1 MKVEAVVGSA
11 RARAR
16 RSQVPFAS
24 GARGGVPPHVPRE
37 RGAPSARA
45 RLTLWLG
52 LVVAVAASVL
62 VAADGAPA
70 ADADYVRLMRGM
82 AAVKGLLLLPA
93 LWAVDWR
100 LRQAVRPPL
109 AAGYAG
115 AVWAMAAAPALIWG
129 LQHVAAASVL
139 FHGGMVAVV
148 ALAVVDSR
156 RG

>member
-1 MKVEAVVGSA
+1 M
-11 RARAR
+11 
-16 RSQVPFAS
+16 
-24 GARGGVPPHVPRE
+24 PPHIPRE
-37 RGAPSARA
+37 REGQIAGWRFA
-45 RLTLWLG
+45 LWTG
-52 LVVAVAASVL
+52 LLVAVAASML

-82 AAVKGLLLLPA
+82 AAVKGLMLLPA

-139 FHGGMVAVV
+139 FHVGMIAVV
-148 ALAVVDSR
+148 TIAVVDSR